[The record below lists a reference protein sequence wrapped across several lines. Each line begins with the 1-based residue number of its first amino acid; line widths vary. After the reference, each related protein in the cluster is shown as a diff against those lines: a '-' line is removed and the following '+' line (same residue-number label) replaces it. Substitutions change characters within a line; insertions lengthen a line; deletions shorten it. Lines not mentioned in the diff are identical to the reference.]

1 MFCGNSDAMPAQ
13 DIDSSNTYLLVF
25 QYISVFY
32 KFLMALFF
40 VKDHPPLPKTRFM
53 CEAPVEFGGD
63 CAGLDLINSRS
74 PAIMSCHAYV
84 FEVFD

>member
-1 MFCGNSDAMPAQ
+1 M
-13 DIDSSNTYLLVF
+13 
-25 QYISVFY
+25 
-32 KFLMALFF
+32 FLMALFF
-40 VKDHPPLPKTRFM
+40 VKGHPPLPKTRFM

-74 PAIMSCHAYV
+74 PAIMSCHACV